1 MELFEM
7 VRRMFRILCSAVF
20 GISSAVVA
28 AEPVSFSRD
37 VAPVLQK
44 RCLGCHGAADPK
56 GSYRLHT
63 YEALLKP
70 GESGDPSVVAGKA
83 DESTLYKLVSS
94 ADPDERMPRE
104 GDALA
109 AEQLALVKRWI
120 DEGARFDGPTPQT
133 PLAAL
138 VPKQPHPAAPAA
150 YRLPLP
156 ITALAFR
163 PDGRELAVSGYH
175 EVTIWDPASGA
186 LLRRIG
192 NIEER
197 TLALEYTPDGKL
209 LAVAGGTPGQS
220 GEIVLVD
227 PASGARARTLDTLA
241 DVAFGLSIGPGD
253 KPRLAACGAD
263 RAIRIYDLETG
274 NRERLIEDH
283 ADWVMSIAWSPDGS
297 QMASASRDKTA
308 KVFDLKTGET
318 VATFDGHGLPVY
330 CVTYSPDGK
339 QVYSGG
345 ADKRIHLWTA
355 ATGKTTAKT
364 ATAGGDVYALTL
376 RGGRLFSGAADK
388 LAREHKLDD
397 LSEVRSFAGHAD
409 VVYAVACH
417 AASERLASGSFDGQ
431 VRIWNAASGQP
442 IATFQA
448 TPGK

>member
-1 MELFEM
+1 M
-7 VRRMFRILCSAVF
+7 VFRSCLALLLAGAWLASA
-20 GISSAVVA
+20 AA

-37 VAPVLQK
+37 VAPVLHK
-44 RCLGCHGAADPK
+44 RCVGCHGAAEPK
-56 GSYRLHT
+56 GGYRLHT

-70 GESGDPSVVAGKA
+70 GESGDAAVVAGKA

-94 ADPDERMPRE
+94 TDADERMPRE
-104 GDALA
+104 GDPLSA
-109 AEQLALVKRWI
+109 AQLALVKRWI
-120 DEGARFDGPTPQT
+120 DEGARFDGPAPQT

-138 VPKQPHPAAPAA
+138 IPKQPHPAAPAA
-150 YRLPLP
+150 YPLPLP

-186 LLRRIG
+186 LLRRVG
-192 NIEER
+192 NIDER

-227 PASGARARTLDTLA
+227 AATGTRARTLDTLA
-241 DVAFGLSIGPGD
+241 DVAFGLAIGPGD

-263 RAIRIYDLETG
+263 RAIRIFDLETG
-274 NRERLIEDH
+274 KREQIIEDH
-283 ADWVMSIAWSPDGS
+283 ADWVMGIAWSPDGS
-297 QMASASRDKTA
+297 QMVSASRDKTA

-318 VATFDGHGLPVY
+318 VATFDGHALPVY
-330 CVTYSPDGK
+330 SVAFGPDGK
-339 QVYSGG
+339 QVYSAG

-355 ATGKTTAKT
+355 ATGKTTGKAVT
-364 ATAGGDVYALTL
+364 LGGDVYALAL

-397 LSEVRSFAGHAD
+397 LSEVRVFTGHAD
-409 VVYAVACH
+409 VIYALAYH
-417 AASERLASGSFDGQ
+417 AASERLATGSFDGQ